1 MLYSYVDF
9 RSSKHDE
16 NELPVVL
23 TKQQFQSLLSLV
35 PTTNDSFYERVI
47 CSELVNDIRHLNE
60 NDECFIEDT
69 NRIVDRFVA
78 SRSLT
83 EMVKHRE
90 DDDTLYHTVGV
101 IIAGDVIA
109 YVNNN
114 IA

>member
-1 MLYSYVDF
+1 MLDSYVDF

-23 TKQQFQSLLSLV
+23 TRQQFQSLLSLV

-60 NDECFIEDT
+60 NDECLKTIV
-69 NRIVDRFVA
+69 NWIVDEFVA
-78 SRSLT
+78 RRSLI
-83 EMVKHRE
+83 EMVKHRK
-90 DDDTLYHTVGV
+90 DYDTLYNTVGV
-101 IIAGDVIA
+101 ITAGADIA
-109 YVNNN
+109 YCDD

>member
-1 MLYSYVDF
+1 MLDSYVDF

-23 TKQQFQSLLSLV
+23 TKQQFQGLLSLV
-35 PTTNDSFYERVI
+35 PTTNDTFYERVI
-47 CSELVNDIRHLNE
+47 CSDLVNDIRHLRENE
-60 NDECFIEDT
+60 EYFIENT

-78 SRSLT
+78 RRSLI

-90 DDDTLYHTVGV
+90 DYETLYNTVGV
-101 IIAGDVIA
+101 ITAGADIA
-109 YVNNN
+109 YCGD